1 MTQLTAVEL
10 NERFG
15 SDCLCL
21 DLPAVDVAAQLH
33 ALGPVRTVTPASHA
47 WIEQV
52 GYYPQSDDISEAG
65 LVIGEDGLDLR
76 LNLRAWFRVC
86 LQHDVMRNAYSLNVL
101 DRHAQTLL
109 RLTSLPQSSSAG
121 WAALYSQCVARP
133 SQFIPREAFA
143 KRVVQVPGLVDE
155 WAAMA
160 NVHEHFAL
168 LKRHGLT
175 RYEGNALVAPKFARQ
190 LAQSSPVEVFRR
202 LAASALELMLFVY
215 SAGSVQIFTGRLT
228 GMSEAGA
235 ELLFDMPAS
244 EQAAPTCFSIADAPD
259 AQIWRVY
266 KPNQVGGVTSLEFF
280 DAEQRLIV
288 QVFARRPAGQP
299 EQLAWR
305 EWLDALEAVR

>member
-15 SDCLCL
+15 TDCLCL
-21 DLPAVDVAAQLH
+21 DLPAVNVAAQLH
-33 ALGPVRTVTPASHA
+33 ALGPVRTATPASHA
-47 WIEQV
+47 WIEQI
-52 GYYPQSDDISEAG
+52 GRYPQSDDISEAG

-76 LNLRAWFRVC
+76 LNLRAWFWMC
-86 LQHDVMRNAYSLNVL
+86 MQHDAVANVYSLNIF

-109 RLTSLPQSSSAG
+109 RLVSLPESSLAD
-121 WAALYSQCVARP
+121 WAALYSQCVAKP
-133 SQFIPREAFA
+133 SQFIPREVFA
-143 KRVVQVPGLVDE
+143 KRSIQIPGLVDE

-175 RYEGNALVAPKFARQ
+175 RFEGNTLVAPRFARQ
-190 LAQSSPVEVFRR
+190 LAQTSPVEVFRQ
-202 LAASALELMLFVY
+202 LASSALELMLFVY
-215 SAGSVQIFTGRLT
+215 SAGSVQIFTGHLS
-228 GMSEAGA
+228 GMSESGT

-244 EQAAPTCFSIADAPD
+244 EQAAPTRFRIADAPD
-259 AQIWRVY
+259 AQIWRVF

-288 QVFARRPAGQP
+288 QVFARRPAGQE
-299 EQLAWR
+299 EQPAWR
-305 EWLDALEAVR
+305 QWLDALEASR